1 MKIKGNANRIILD
14 KKVIQEKENIIYESE
29 IKDFVEQNSSIPD
42 IKKEATIPIKT
53 EYKVKKERKFI
64 MPKINIPMSVR
75 IAIISSVLLVI
86 GVGDSAYIIFIKK

>member
-1 MKIKGNANRIILD
+1 MPIESSSI

-53 EYKVKKERKFI
+53 EYKVKKKE
-64 MPKINIPMSVR
+64 N
-75 IAIISSVLLVI
+75 L
-86 GVGDSAYIIFIKK
+86 

>member
-1 MKIKGNANRIILD
+1 MPIESSSI

-53 EYKVKKERKFI
+53 EYKVKRKKFI

-86 GVGDSAYIIFIKK
+86 GVGGFCIHNIHQKINIMIL